1 MPEGMPAMAS
11 YRFRQPTVGQAYI
24 DIVEGKHPKA
34 LVDRFAGKFAVI
46 CCFGSR
52 TIGPGRAAL
61 DALRRHADLFN
72 ETSKVFLG
80 ISIDRR
86 DRIEN
91 RSHSGISY
99 HFDEHGL
106 VSRQCG
112 AAPVD
117 DVPLGTQYRV
127 TWTIVDPTLHVL
139 AHFNTGD
146 DAAECEEVFRFLG
159 SLPDPEAFTSCEI
172 PAPILVL
179 PNLFE
184 FDLCERLIDLYEQGK
199 ARDSG
204 FMRDNIEVFDHSFK
218 RRRDYFVE
226 DEEVKKTILRRME
239 LCIVPEV
246 RKLFFMKLTRME
258 RYLVA
263 CYAADEEAHFRPH
276 RDNGQ
281 AITAHR
287 RFALSV
293 FLSDDFEGGE
303 LVFPEYNRKLH
314 RAPKGWGIVFPCA
327 ILHGVTRVTRGRRFV
342 FLPFLY
348 DEEGA
353 EIKAQY
359 ARS

>member
-1 MPEGMPAMAS
+1 MAS

-24 DIVEGKHPKA
+24 DIIEGQHPKA
-34 LVDRFAGKFAVI
+34 LVDRFAGKFLVI

-52 TIGPGRAAL
+52 TISPGRAAL
-61 DALRRHADLFN
+61 DARQRHADLFH
-72 ETSKVFLG
+72 ETKMVFLG
-80 ISIDRR
+80 VSIDPK
-86 DRIEN
+86 DKVEN
-91 RSHSGISY
+91 RPDSGIFHY
-99 HFDEHGL
+99 FDENGL
-106 VSRQCG
+106 ISRHCG
-112 AAPVD
+112 AAPLD

-127 TWTIVDPTLHVL
+127 TWTIVDPTMHVL

-146 DAAECEEVFRFLG
+146 DAAQCEEVFSLLR
-159 SLPDPEAFTSCEI
+159 SLPDPAAFASCEI
-172 PAPILVL
+172 PAPILVF
-179 PNLFE
+179 PNFFE
-184 FDLCERLIDLYEQGK
+184 ADLCDRLIGLYQQGQ

-204 FMRDNIEVFDHSFK
+204 FMRDNVEVFDHAFK

-226 DEEVKKTILRRME
+226 DEELKKAILRRVE
-239 LCIVPEV
+239 LCIVPEI

-258 RYLVA
+258 RYLVG
-263 CYAADEEAHFRPH
+263 CYAADDEAHFRPH

-293 FLSDDFEGGE
+293 FLSEDFEGGE

-327 ILHGVTRVTRGRRFV
+327 ILHGVTRVTRGRRYV

-353 EIKAQY
+353 GIKARY
-359 ARS
+359 VTS